1 MPLQINKVT
10 PFQQMLLTTLSRDFP
25 NMPISWTPDHIEH
38 NLISEIQILFD
49 NIKGQPLNT
58 YDASWDLDWTSVDTP
73 GWFANGDDVTILAER
88 VTEDESCL
96 IVFQIVNG
104 EDVFTKY
111 LINMKTNTID
121 YWDGLP
127 WSETH
132 QRLQSHVS

>member
-1 MPLQINKVT
+1 MPLQTNKVT
-10 PFQQMLLTTLSRDFP
+10 PFQQMLFMTLSRDFP
-25 NMPISWTPDHIEH
+25 NMPISWTPGNIEH

-96 IVFQIVNG
+96 IIFRIVNG

-132 QRLQSHVS
+132 ARA

>member
-1 MPLQINKVT
+1 MPLQMNKVT
-10 PFQQMLLTTLSRDFP
+10 PFQQMLFTTLSRDFP
-25 NMPISWTPDHIEH
+25 NMPISWTPGDMEH

-58 YDASWDLDWTSVDTP
+58 YDASWDLYWPSVDAP

-96 IVFQIVNG
+96 IIFRIVND

-111 LINMKTNTID
+111 LINMKTNEIKR
-121 YWDGLP
+121 WDGLP

-132 QRLQSHVS
+132 TRA

>member
-1 MPLQINKVT
+1 MPLQMNKVT
-10 PFQQMLLTTLSRDFP
+10 PFQQMLFMTLSRDFP
-25 NMPISWTPDHIEH
+25 NMPISWTPGDIEH

-58 YDASWDLDWTSVDTP
+58 YDASWDLDWPSSDAMGWHADT
-73 GWFANGDDVTILAER
+73 TILAER
-88 VTEDESCL
+88 VTEDETCL
-96 IVFQIVNG
+96 IVFRIVND

-111 LINMKTNTID
+111 LINMKTNEIKR
-121 YWDGLP
+121 WDGLP